1 MKKSL
6 TETTCL
12 SRSNDGKQHR
22 WGRSLQ
28 RLATFAILFLCSWSV
43 SWAQGTTTGSN
54 GKLTLKDATA
64 PTIKL
69 NGEATTTTQL
79 SFTITETAEAQEG
92 THLVTYYYIPGPDDD
107 PEDENNPKRQKLNG
121 SFQTVTVNWS
131 PDDNNNNIVVCT
143 FTKRVDN
150 SDPTNYD
157 DSKLAWQI
165 FHNTGSDELP
175 CLDEP
180 VITPGDQAVFDKEF
194 KVTIGH
200 DQWKA
205 DLSTKP
211 KIYYKIEER
220 NDDGTPMTKK
230 DWTVAT
236 SLPLTLTL
244 TKSSTVKAYAEFGSA
259 TKEVSCTYILLDD
272 STTYVNKEERQDVG
286 TTVKKNGMTMT
297 YGGIQKDKDYFTRFS
312 NIDNSLDNILGSL
325 HAVTGTPLYSSLDA
339 MSEQGVG
346 SEIGYLY
353 NHKKASDQALHERT
367 FSLPA
372 IGSFFK
378 FEPEANGKL
387 TVFVEQQGAMLKS
400 KGKLDPAKMRKRI
413 VYFLDETGT
422 SIPATYAYTSSKI
435 NKSDWKSVQNTPV
448 EGNDAYM
455 TKLKTFYQSIIDGNK
470 TFPNI
475 NSAFSND
482 SRESGLVLGESIQ
495 PIIVLHD
502 EANTDILEGD
512 NNYDK
517 TGYMLISEG
526 YVTYSF
532 PVKAGKTYYLFASG
546 TKLALSGFS
555 FDQDAAYTP
564 AELTLDAKAN
574 NDDKI
579 NGLTEGKQYNVTLN
593 NRTFHQGKWYTMVL
607 PFSVSQKQMKDVFG
621 NDVKILHYDN
631 VKGTNLNL
639 FEHFYQMVVGG
650 TPVLVKP
657 SQEVVNPTFENV
669 TLTSKDVVD
678 IVNSGYKCTGSYDD
692 VDFPEYSYFIDAR
705 TNTFYQYDPTQKK
718 ENTVVPHA
726 GAFRAWFIADGDP
739 SAASQFTMHIN
750 GVEDSNETTAIW
762 NALSEDDN
770 RTEMGSKDIYSLSGQ
785 KMNVSDMRSLPKGI
799 YIVNGK
805 KYIVK

>member
-54 GKLTLKDATA
+54 GKLILKDATA

-69 NGEATTTTQL
+69 NSAGTTIEKL
-79 SFTITETAEAQEG
+79 SFTITETAEAQDG
-92 THLVTYYYIPGPDDD
+92 THLETYYYIPGPDDD
-107 PEDENNPKRQKLNG
+107 PEDENNSNKVKLTE
-121 SFQTVTVNWS
+121 SSQTVTVNWT
-131 PDDNNNNIVVCT
+131 PDDNNIVVYT
-143 FTKRVDN
+143 FTKRVDD
-150 SDPTNYD
+150 SDHTNYD
-157 DSKLAWQI
+157 VSKLAWQI
-165 FHNTGSDELP
+165 FHYTGSNELP
-175 CLDEP
+175 CIDEP
-180 VITPGDQAVFDKEF
+180 VITPGDQAVFAKEL
-194 KVTIGH
+194 KVTIDH
-200 DQWKA
+200 DQWKE
-205 DLSTKP
+205 DLRTKP
-211 KIYYKIEER
+211 EIYYMIEER
-220 NDDGTPMTKK
+220 NDDGTPITTTYWTKAPK
-230 DWTVAT
+230 
-236 SLPLTLTL
+236 LPLTLTL
-244 TKSSTVKAYAEFGSA
+244 RKSSTVKAHAVFGSA
-259 TKEVSCTYILLDD
+259 TKDVSCTYILLDE
-272 STTYVNKEERQDVG
+272 STTYVNKEERLDVG
-286 TTVKKNGMTMT
+286 HIEKKNGMTMT
-297 YGGIQKDKDYFTRFS
+297 YGGIKEGYFTKFS
-312 NIDNSLDNILGSL
+312 NIDNSKDNILGSL
-325 HAVTGTPLYSSLDA
+325 HAVTGTPLYSNLDA
-339 MSEQGVG
+339 MSEHGVVSEKG
-346 SEIGYLY
+346 STY
-353 NHKKASDQALHERT
+353 NHKRASNQALHDRT

-372 IGSFFK
+372 MGSFFK

-400 KGKLDPAKMRKRI
+400 KGKLDPAKVRKRI

-448 EGNDAYM
+448 EGNDAAYM
-455 TKLKTFYQSIIDGNK
+455 TKLKTFYQSIIDGNL

-482 SRESGLVLGESIQ
+482 SRVTGLVLGESIQ

-502 EANTDILEGD
+502 EANADILEGD

-564 AELTLDAKAN
+564 AEVTLNAKAN
-574 NDDKI
+574 NADNIKGMSEDQ
-579 NGLTEGKQYNVTLN
+579 LYNVKLD

-621 NDVKILHYDN
+621 ENVKILHYDN
-631 VKGTNLNL
+631 VERTNLNL

-657 SQEVVNPTFENV
+657 SKEVVNPTFNNV
-669 TLTSKDVVD
+669 TLTSKEVVD
-678 IVNSGYKCTGSYDD
+678 IENSGYKCTGSYDD
-692 VDFPEYSYFIDAR
+692 KDFPEYSYFIDAR

-750 GVEDSNETTAIW
+750 GVEDSSETTAIW
-762 NALSEDDN
+762 NALSTDDN

>member
-12 SRSNDGKQHR
+12 SRSNDSKQHR

-43 SWAQGTTTGSN
+43 SWAQGTTTGNNS
-54 GKLTLKDATA
+54 KLTLKDATA

-69 NGEATTTTQL
+69 NSAGTTTTQL
-79 SFTITETAEAQEG
+79 LFTITETAEAQEG
-92 THLVTYYYIPGPDDD
+92 THLETYYYIPGPDDD
-107 PEDENNPKRQKLNG
+107 PEDENNSNRVKLTG
-121 SFQTVTVNWS
+121 SPQTVTLDWASDHHIEVRA
-131 PDDNNNNIVVCT
+131 
-143 FTKRVDN
+143 FTKRVDD

-157 DSKLAWQI
+157 VSKVAWQV
-165 FHNTGSDELP
+165 FHNTGSNELP

-180 VITPGDQAVFDKEF
+180 VITPGDQAVFAKEF
-194 KVTIGH
+194 KVTIDH
-200 DQWKA
+200 DQWKE
-205 DLSTKP
+205 DLSIKP
-211 KIYYKIEER
+211 EIYYMIEER
-220 NDDGTPMTKK
+220 NDDGGTTITK
-230 DWTVAT
+230 DWTEAT
-236 SLPLTLTL
+236 KLPLTLTL
-244 TKSSTVKAYAEFGSA
+244 TKSSTVKAYALFGTA
-259 TKEVSCTYILLDD
+259 TTEVSCTYILLDE
-272 STTYVNKEERQDVG
+272 STTYVNKEERLDVG
-286 TTVKKNGMTMT
+286 TIVERNGMTMT
-297 YGGIQKDKDYFTRFS
+297 YGGINQGYFTRFS
-312 NIDNSLDNILGSL
+312 NIDNSKDNILGSL
-325 HAVTGTPLYSSLDA
+325 HAVTGTPLYSNLDA
-339 MSEQGVG
+339 MSEKGVVSEKG
-346 SEIGYLY
+346 STY
-353 NHKKASDQALHERT
+353 NHKKASDQALHEKT

-372 IGSFFK
+372 MGSFFK

-400 KGKLDPAKMRKRI
+400 KGNLDPTKIRKRI

-422 SIPATYAYTSSKI
+422 SIPASYAYTSSKI
-435 NKSDWKSVQNTPV
+435 NKADWKSVQNSTV
-448 EGNDAYM
+448 DKNDSYM
-455 TKLKTFYQSIIDGNK
+455 TTLKAFYQSIINGNEN
-470 TFPNI
+470 FPNI

-482 SRESGLVLGESIQ
+482 SRLHGLVLGESIQ

-502 EANTDILEGD
+502 EANADILEGD

-555 FDQDAAYTP
+555 FDQDATTP
-564 AELTLDAKAN
+564 AEVTLDAKAN
-574 NDDKI
+574 NADKI
-579 NGLTEGKQYNVTLN
+579 KGMPEDQLYNVKLDH
-593 NRTFHQGKWYTMVL
+593 RTFRTGRWYTMVL

-621 NDVKILHYDN
+621 NEVKILHYDN
-631 VKGTNLNL
+631 VEGTNLNL

-657 SQEVVNPTFENV
+657 SQDVVNPTFENV

-739 SAASQFTMHIN
+739 STASQLTMHIN
-750 GVEDSNETTAIW
+750 GVEDSSETTAIW
-762 NALSEDDN
+762 NALSTDDN
-770 RTEMGSKDIYSLSGQ
+770 RTEVGSKDIYSLSGQ

>member
-28 RLATFAILFLCSWSV
+28 RLATFAILFLCSWTV

-54 GKLTLKDATA
+54 GKVTLKDATS

-69 NGEATTTTQL
+69 NSEATTTEKL

-92 THLVTYYYIPGPDDD
+92 THLETYYYIPGPDDD
-107 PEDENNPKRQKLNG
+107 PEDENNPNRQKLIG
-121 SFQTVTVNWS
+121 SSQTVTVNWT
-131 PDDNNNNIVVCT
+131 PDDNIVVCT
-143 FTKRVDN
+143 FTKRVDD

-165 FHNTGSDELP
+165 FHNTGSNELP

-180 VITPGDQAVFDKEF
+180 VITPGDQTVFAKEF
-194 KVTIGH
+194 TVTIDH
-200 DQWKA
+200 DQWKE
-205 DLSTKP
+205 DLSIKP
-211 KIYYKIEER
+211 EIYYMIEER
-220 NDDGTPMTKK
+220 NDDGGTTITK
-230 DWTVAT
+230 DWTEAT
-236 SLPLTLTL
+236 KLPLTLTL
-244 TKSSTVKAYAEFGSA
+244 TKSSTVKAYALFGTDGTT
-259 TKEVSCTYILLDD
+259 TKEVSCTYILLDE
-272 STTYVNKEERQDVG
+272 STTYVNKKERLDVG
-286 TTVKKNGMTMT
+286 TTEERNGMTMT
-297 YGGIQKDKDYFTRFS
+297 YGGINQGYFTRFS
-312 NIDNSLDNILGSL
+312 NIDNSKDNILGSL

-339 MSEQGVG
+339 MSEHGIVSEKG
-346 SEIGYLY
+346 STY
-353 NHKKASDQALHERT
+353 NHKRDSKQVLHERT

-372 IGSFFK
+372 MGSFFK
-378 FEPEANGKL
+378 FEPKANGKL

-400 KGKLDPAKMRKRI
+400 QGKLDPTKVRKRI

-435 NKSDWKSVQNTPV
+435 NKTDWKSVQNSAV
-448 EGNDAYM
+448 DKNDSYM
-455 TKLKTFYQSIIDGNK
+455 TTLKAFYQSIINGNE
-470 TFPNI
+470 TFRNI

-482 SRESGLVLGESIQ
+482 NRLHGLVLGESIQ

-502 EANTDILEGD
+502 EANANILEGD
-512 NNYDK
+512 NNYDH

-555 FDQDAAYTP
+555 FDQDATTP
-564 AELTLDAKAN
+564 AEVTLDAEGN
-574 NDDKI
+574 NADRIKGMSEDQ
-579 NGLTEGKQYNVTLN
+579 LYNVKLN
-593 NRTFHQGKWYTMVL
+593 NRTFRQDRWYAMVL
-607 PFSVSQKQMKDVFG
+607 PFSVSQKQMKNVFG
-621 NDVKILHYDN
+621 ENVKILHYDN
-631 VKGTNLNL
+631 VEGTNLNL

-657 SQEVVNPTFENV
+657 SKDVVNPLFENV
-669 TLTSKDVVD
+669 TLTSKAVVD
-678 IVNSGYKCTGSYDD
+678 IENSGYKCTGSYDD
-692 VDFPEYSYFIDAR
+692 VDFPEYSYFIDAK
-705 TNTFYQYDPTQKK
+705 TNSFYQYDPTQMKPGSVK
-718 ENTVVPHA
+718 PHA
-726 GAFRAWFIADGDP
+726 GAFRAWFIASGDP
-739 SAASQFTMHIN
+739 STASQFTMHIN

-762 NALSEDDN
+762 NALSADDN

>member
-54 GKLTLKDATA
+54 GKVTLKDATA

-69 NGEATTTTQL
+69 NSVETTTTQL
-79 SFTITETAEAQEG
+79 SFTITETAEVQEG
-92 THLVTYYYIPGPDDD
+92 THLETYYYIPGPDDD
-107 PEDENNPKRQKLNG
+107 PEDENNLNRVKLTG
-121 SFQTVTVNWS
+121 SSQTVTVNWT
-131 PDDNNNNIVVCT
+131 PADNNIVVYT
-143 FTKRVDN
+143 FTKRVDD
-150 SDPTNYD
+150 SDHTNYD
-157 DSKLAWQI
+157 VSKLAWQI
-165 FHNTGSDELP
+165 FHYTGSPELP

-180 VITPGDQAVFDKEF
+180 VITPGDQAVFAKEF
-194 KVTIGH
+194 KVTIDH
-200 DQWKA
+200 DQWKE

-211 KIYYKIEER
+211 QIWYMIEER
-220 NDDGTPMTKK
+220 NDDGTPITTV
-230 DWTVAT
+230 DWTVAN

-244 TKSSTVKAYAEFGSA
+244 KKSSTVKAHALFGSA
-259 TKEVSCTYILLDD
+259 TMDVSRTYILLDET
-272 STTYVNKEERQDVG
+272 TTYVNKEERLDVG

-339 MSEQGVG
+339 MSEHGVVSEKG
-346 SEIGYLY
+346 SLY
-353 NHKKASDQALHERT
+353 NHKRASTQALHDRT

-400 KGKLDPAKMRKRI
+400 KGKLDPAKVRKRI

-448 EGNDAYM
+448 EGNDANM
-455 TKLKTFYQSIIDGNK
+455 TKLKAFYQSIIDGNE

-482 SRESGLVLGESIQ
+482 SRLTGLTLGESIQ

-502 EANTDILEGD
+502 EANADILEGD

-555 FDQDAAYTP
+555 FDQDAANTP
-564 AELTLDAKAN
+564 AEVTLDAEGNNAN
-574 NDDKI
+574 MI
-579 NGLTEGKQYNVTLN
+579 NGLSTDQLYNVKLD
-593 NRTFHQGKWYTMVL
+593 NRTFRQDRWYAMVL

-631 VKGTNLNL
+631 VEGTNLNL

-678 IVNSGYKCTGSYDD
+678 IVNSGYKCTGSYDN
-692 VDFPEYSYFIDAR
+692 VNFPEYSYFIDAK
-705 TNTFYQYDPTQKK
+705 TNSFYHYDPTKKK

-739 SAASQFTMHIN
+739 SAASQLTMHIN
-750 GVEDSNETTAIW
+750 GVEDSSETTAIW
-762 NALSEDDN
+762 NALSTDDN

>member
-28 RLATFAILFLCSWSV
+28 RLATFAILFLCSWTV

-69 NGEATTTTQL
+69 NSEATTTKQL
-79 SFTITETAEAQEG
+79 SFTITETAKAQEG
-92 THLVTYYYIPGPDDD
+92 THLETYYYIPGPDDD
-107 PEDENNPKRQKLNG
+107 PEDENNPNRIKLNG
-121 SFQTVTVNWS
+121 STQTVTLPWAT
-131 PDDNNNNIVVCT
+131 DDNIVVCT
-143 FTKRVDN
+143 FTKRVDD

-165 FHNTGSDELP
+165 FHNTGSNQLP

-180 VITPGDQAVFDKEF
+180 VITPGDQTTFAKEF
-194 KVTIGH
+194 KVTIDH
-200 DQWKA
+200 DQWKE
-205 DLSTKP
+205 DLSIKP
-211 KIYYKIEER
+211 EIYYMIEER
-220 NDDGTPMTKK
+220 NDDGGTTITK
-230 DWTVAT
+230 DWTEAT
-236 SLPLTLTL
+236 KLPLILTL
-244 TKSSTVKAYAEFGSA
+244 TKSSTVKAYALFGTDGTT
-259 TKEVSCTYILLDD
+259 TKEVSCTYILLDE
-272 STTYVNKEERQDVG
+272 STTYVNKEERLDVG
-286 TTVKKNGMTMT
+286 TTVEKNGMTMT
-297 YGGIQKDKDYFTRFS
+297 YGGINQGYFTRFS
-312 NIDNSLDNILGSL
+312 NIDNSKDNILGSL
-325 HAVTGTPLYSSLDA
+325 HAVTGTPLYLNLDA
-339 MSEQGVG
+339 MTEQSVVSEKG
-346 SEIGYLY
+346 IIY

-372 IGSFFK
+372 MGSFFK

-400 KGKLDPAKMRKRI
+400 QGKLDPTKVRKRI

-435 NKSDWKSVQNTPV
+435 NKADWKSVQNSAV
-448 EGNDAYM
+448 ENNDSYM
-455 TKLKTFYQSIIDGNK
+455 TTLKAFYQSIINGNE
-470 TFPNI
+470 TFRNI

-482 SRESGLVLGESIQ
+482 SRLNGLVLGESIQ

-502 EANTDILEGD
+502 ETNANILEGD

-532 PVKAGKTYYLFASG
+532 PVKAGKTYYLFAWG

-555 FDQDAAYTP
+555 FDQDATTP
-564 AELTLDAKAN
+564 AEVTLDAKAN
-574 NDDKI
+574 NADNIKGMSED
-579 NGLTEGKQYNVTLN
+579 QMYNVTLN
-593 NRTFHQGKWYTMVL
+593 NRTFRQGKWYTMVL
-607 PFSVSQKQMKDVFG
+607 PFSVSQKQMQDVFG
-621 NDVKILHYDN
+621 KDVKILHYDN
-631 VKGTNLNL
+631 VEGTNLNL

-657 SQEVVNPTFENV
+657 SKDVVNPLFENV
-669 TLTSKDVVD
+669 TLTSKAVVD
-678 IVNSGYKCTGSYDD
+678 IENSGYKCTGSYDD

-705 TNTFYQYDPTQKK
+705 TNSFYQYDPTQMQTGSVK
-718 ENTVVPHA
+718 PHA
-726 GAFRAWFIADGDP
+726 GAFRAWFIASGDP
-739 SAASQFTMHIN
+739 STASQFTMHIN

-762 NALSEDDN
+762 NALSADDN

>member
-28 RLATFAILFLCSWSV
+28 RLATFAILFLCSWTV

-54 GKLTLKDATA
+54 GKVTLKDATS

-69 NGEATTTTQL
+69 NSEATTTEKL

-92 THLVTYYYIPGPDDD
+92 THLETYYYIPGPDDD
-107 PEDENNPKRQKLNG
+107 PEDENNPNRQKLIG
-121 SFQTVTVNWS
+121 SSQTVTVNWT
-131 PDDNNNNIVVCT
+131 PDDNIVVCT
-143 FTKRVDN
+143 FTKRVDD
-150 SDPTNYD
+150 SDHTNYD

-165 FHNTGSDELP
+165 FHNTGSNELP

-180 VITPGDQAVFDKEF
+180 VITPGDQTVFAKEF
-194 KVTIGH
+194 TVTIDH
-200 DQWKA
+200 DQWKE
-205 DLSTKP
+205 DLSIKP
-211 KIYYKIEER
+211 EIYYMIEER
-220 NDDGTPMTKK
+220 NDDGGTTITK
-230 DWTVAT
+230 DWTEAT
-236 SLPLTLTL
+236 KLPLTLTL
-244 TKSSTVKAYAEFGSA
+244 TKSSTVKAYALFGTDGTT
-259 TKEVSCTYILLDD
+259 TKEVSCTYILLDE
-272 STTYVNKEERQDVG
+272 STTYVNKEERLDVG
-286 TTVKKNGMTMT
+286 TTVEKNGMTMT
-297 YGGIQKDKDYFTRFS
+297 YGGINQGYFTRFS
-312 NIDNSLDNILGSL
+312 NIDNSKDNILGSL
-325 HAVTGTPLYSSLDA
+325 HAVTGTPLYLNLDA
-339 MSEQGVG
+339 MTEQSVVSEKG
-346 SEIGYLY
+346 IIY

-372 IGSFFK
+372 MGSFFK

-400 KGKLDPAKMRKRI
+400 QGKLDPTKVRKRI

-435 NKSDWKSVQNTPV
+435 NKADWKSVQNSAV
-448 EGNDAYM
+448 DKNDSYM
-455 TKLKTFYQSIIDGNK
+455 TTLKAFYQSIINGNE
-470 TFPNI
+470 TFRNI

-482 SRESGLVLGESIQ
+482 NRLHGLVLGESIQ

-502 EANTDILEGD
+502 EANANILEGD
-512 NNYDK
+512 NNYDH

-555 FDQDAAYTP
+555 FDQDATTP
-564 AELTLDAKAN
+564 AEVTLDAEGN
-574 NDDKI
+574 NADRIKGMSEDQ
-579 NGLTEGKQYNVTLN
+579 LYNVKLN
-593 NRTFHQGKWYTMVL
+593 NRTFRQDRWYAMVL
-607 PFSVSQKQMKDVFG
+607 PFSVSQKQMKNVFG
-621 NDVKILHYDN
+621 ENVKILHYDN
-631 VKGTNLNL
+631 VEGTNLNL

-657 SQEVVNPTFENV
+657 SKDVVNPLFENV
-669 TLTSKDVVD
+669 TLTSKAVVD
-678 IVNSGYKCTGSYDD
+678 IENSGYKCTGSYDD

-705 TNTFYQYDPTQKK
+705 TNSFYQYDPTQMQTGSVK
-718 ENTVVPHA
+718 PHA
-726 GAFRAWFIADGDP
+726 GAFRAWFIASGDP
-739 SAASQFTMHIN
+739 STASQFTMHIN

-762 NALSEDDN
+762 NALSADDN

>member
-12 SRSNDGKQHR
+12 LRSNDGKQHR

-69 NGEATTTTQL
+69 NSAGTTTKKL
-79 SFTITETAEAQEG
+79 SFTITETAVAQEG

-121 SFQTVTVNWS
+121 SSQTVTVNWA

-220 NDDGTPMTKK
+220 NDDGTPITKK

-236 SLPLTLTL
+236 SLPLALTL

-259 TKEVSCTYILLDD
+259 TKEVSCTYILLDE
-272 STTYVNKEERQDVG
+272 STTYVNKEERLDVG
-286 TTVKKNGMTMT
+286 TTVEKNGMTMT
-297 YGGIQKDKDYFTRFS
+297 YGGIQKGNFTKFS

-325 HAVTGTPLYSSLDA
+325 HAVTGTPLYLSLDA
-339 MSEQGVG
+339 MSEHGVVSEKG
-346 SEIGYLY
+346 STY
-353 NHKKASDQALHERT
+353 NHKRASNQALHDRT

-372 IGSFFK
+372 MGSFFK

-400 KGKLDPAKMRKRI
+400 SGNLDPTKIRKRI
-413 VYFLDETGT
+413 VYFLDETGK

-435 NKSDWKSVQNTPV
+435 NKADWRSVKKAAV
-448 EGNDAYM
+448 DKNDPYM
-455 TKLKTFYQSIIDGNK
+455 TKLKAFYQSIIDGNK

-502 EANTDILEGD
+502 KANADILEGD

-593 NRTFHQGKWYTMVL
+593 NRKFRTNGWYTMVL

-631 VKGTNLNL
+631 VEGTNLNL

-657 SQEVVNPTFENV
+657 SKDVVNPTFNNV
-669 TLTSKDVVD
+669 TLTSQVVVD
-678 IVNSGYKCTGSYDD
+678 IENSGYKCTGSYKD

-705 TNTFYQYDPTQKK
+705 TNTFYQYDPTQMQTGSVK
-718 ENTVVPHA
+718 PHA

-739 SAASQFTMHIN
+739 SAASQLTMHIN
-750 GVEDSNETTAIW
+750 GVEDSSETTAIW
-762 NALSEDDN
+762 NALSTDDN

>member
-1 MKKSL
+1 M
-6 TETTCL
+6 

-28 RLATFAILFLCSWSV
+28 RLATFAILFLCSWTV

-69 NGEATTTTQL
+69 NSEATTTEKL
-79 SFTITETAEAQEG
+79 SFTITETAKAQEG
-92 THLVTYYYIPGPDDD
+92 THLETYYYIPGPDDD
-107 PEDENNPKRQKLNG
+107 PEDENNPNRIKLNG
-121 SFQTVTVNWS
+121 STETVTLPWAT
-131 PDDNNNNIVVCT
+131 DDNIVVCT
-143 FTKRVDN
+143 FTKRVDD
-150 SDPTNYD
+150 SDHTNYD

-165 FHNTGSDELP
+165 FHNTGSNQLP

-180 VITPGDQAVFDKEF
+180 VITPGDQTVFAKEF
-194 KVTIGH
+194 KVTIDH
-200 DQWKA
+200 DQWKE
-205 DLSTKP
+205 DLSIKP
-211 KIYYKIEER
+211 EIYYMIEER
-220 NDDGTPMTKK
+220 NDDGGTTITK
-230 DWTVAT
+230 DWTEAT
-236 SLPLTLTL
+236 KLPLTLTL
-244 TKSSTVKAYAEFGSA
+244 TKSSTVKAYALFGTDGTT

-272 STTYVNKEERQDVG
+272 STTYVNKEERLDVG
-286 TTVKKNGMTMT
+286 TTVEKNGMTMT
-297 YGGIQKDKDYFTRFS
+297 YGGINQGYFTRFS
-312 NIDNSLDNILGSL
+312 NIDNSKDNILGSL
-325 HAVTGTPLYSSLDA
+325 HAVTGTPLYLNLDA
-339 MSEQGVG
+339 MTEQSVVSEKG
-346 SEIGYLY
+346 IIY

-372 IGSFFK
+372 MGSFFK

-400 KGKLDPAKMRKRI
+400 KGNLDPTKIRKRI

-422 SIPATYAYTSSKI
+422 SIPASYAYTSSKI
-435 NKSDWKSVQNTPV
+435 NKADWKSVQNSAV
-448 EGNDAYM
+448 ENNDSYM
-455 TKLKTFYQSIIDGNK
+455 TTLKAFYQSIINGNE
-470 TFPNI
+470 TFRNI

-482 SRESGLVLGESIQ
+482 SRLHGLVLGESIQ

-502 EANTDILEGD
+502 EANANILEGD

-532 PVKAGKTYYLFASG
+532 PVKAGKTYYLFTSG

-555 FDQDAAYTP
+555 FDQDATTP
-564 AELTLDAKAN
+564 AEVTLDAEGN
-574 NDDKI
+574 NADRIKGMSEDQ
-579 NGLTEGKQYNVTLN
+579 LYNVKLN
-593 NRTFHQGKWYTMVL
+593 NRTFRQDRWYAMVL
-607 PFSVSQKQMKDVFG
+607 PFSVSQKQMKNVFG
-621 NDVKILHYDN
+621 ENVKILHYDN
-631 VKGTNLNL
+631 VEGTNLNL

-657 SQEVVNPTFENV
+657 SKDVVNPLFENV
-669 TLTSKDVVD
+669 TLTSKAVVD
-678 IVNSGYKCTGSYDD
+678 IENSGYKCTGSYDD
-692 VDFPEYSYFIDAR
+692 VDFPEYSYFIDAK
-705 TNTFYQYDPTQKK
+705 TNTFYQYDPTQMQTGSVK
-718 ENTVVPHA
+718 PHA
-726 GAFRAWFIADGDP
+726 GAFRAWFIASGDP
-739 SAASQFTMHIN
+739 STASQLTMHIN

-762 NALSEDDN
+762 NALSADEN

>member
-1 MKKSL
+1 M
-6 TETTCL
+6 

-28 RLATFAILFLCSWSV
+28 RLATFAILFLCSWTV

-54 GKLTLKDATA
+54 GKVTLKDATA

-69 NGEATTTTQL
+69 NSEATTTTQL

-92 THLVTYYYIPGPDDD
+92 THLETYYYIPGPDDD
-107 PEDENNPKRQKLNG
+107 PEDENNSNRVKLTG
-121 SFQTVTVNWS
+121 STQTVTVNWT
-131 PDDNNNNIVVCT
+131 PDDNNIVVYT
-143 FTKRVDN
+143 FTKRVDD
-150 SDPTNYD
+150 SDHTNYD
-157 DSKLAWQI
+157 VSKLAWQI

-180 VITPGDQAVFDKEF
+180 VITPGDQAVFEKELI
-194 KVTIGH
+194 VTIDH

-211 KIYYKIEER
+211 EIYYMIEER
-220 NDDGTPMTKK
+220 NDDGTPITTT
-230 DWTVAT
+230 DWTVAN

-244 TKSSTVKAYAEFGSA
+244 TKSSTVKAHAEFGSA
-259 TKEVSCTYILLDD
+259 TKDVSRTYILLDE
-272 STTYVNKEERQDVG
+272 STTYVNKEERLDVG
-286 TTVKKNGMTMT
+286 TIVEKNGMTMT
-297 YGGIQKDKDYFTRFS
+297 YGGINKGNFTRFS

-339 MSEQGVG
+339 MSEHGIVSEKG
-346 SEIGYLY
+346 STY
-353 NHKKASDQALHERT
+353 NHKRDSKQVLHERT

-372 IGSFFK
+372 MGSFFK

-400 KGKLDPAKMRKRI
+400 KGKLDPAKVRKRI

-475 NSAFSND
+475 NSAFDKN

-502 EANTDILEGD
+502 EANADILEGD

-555 FDQDAAYTP
+555 FDQDATTP
-564 AELTLDAKAN
+564 AEVTLDAKAN
-574 NDDKI
+574 NADRIKGMPEDQ
-579 NGLTEGKQYNVTLN
+579 LYNVKLN
-593 NRTFHQGKWYTMVL
+593 NRTFRQDRWYAMVL
-607 PFSVSQKQMKDVFG
+607 PFSVSQKQMKNVFG
-621 NDVKILHYDN
+621 ENVKILHYDN
-631 VKGTNLNL
+631 VEGTNLNL

-657 SQEVVNPTFENV
+657 SKDVVNPLFENV
-669 TLTSKDVVD
+669 TLTSKAVVD
-678 IVNSGYKCTGSYDD
+678 IENSGYKCTGSYDD

-705 TNTFYQYDPTQKK
+705 TNSFYQYDPTQMQTGSVK
-718 ENTVVPHA
+718 PHA
-726 GAFRAWFIADGDP
+726 GAFRAWFIASGDP
-739 SAASQFTMHIN
+739 STASQLTMHIN
-750 GVEDSNETTAIW
+750 GVEDSSETTAIW
-762 NALSEDDN
+762 NALSADDN

>member
-28 RLATFAILFLCSWSV
+28 RLATFAILFLCSWTV

-54 GKLTLKDATA
+54 GKVTLKDATS

-69 NGEATTTTQL
+69 NSEATTTEKL

-92 THLVTYYYIPGPDDD
+92 THLETYYYIPGPDDD
-107 PEDENNPKRQKLNG
+107 PEDENNPNRQKLIG
-121 SFQTVTVNWS
+121 SSQTVTVNWT
-131 PDDNNNNIVVCT
+131 PDDNIVVCT
-143 FTKRVDN
+143 FTKRVDD
-150 SDPTNYD
+150 SDHTNYD

-165 FHNTGSDELP
+165 FHNTGSNELP

-180 VITPGDQAVFDKEF
+180 VITPGDQTVFAKEF
-194 KVTIGH
+194 TVTIDH
-200 DQWKA
+200 DQWKE
-205 DLSTKP
+205 DLSIKP
-211 KIYYKIEER
+211 EIYYMIEER
-220 NDDGTPMTKK
+220 NDDGGTTITK
-230 DWTVAT
+230 DWTEAT
-236 SLPLTLTL
+236 KLPLTLTL
-244 TKSSTVKAYAEFGSA
+244 TKSSTVKAYALFGTDGTT
-259 TKEVSCTYILLDD
+259 TKEVSCTYILLDE
-272 STTYVNKEERQDVG
+272 STTYVNKEERLDVG
-286 TTVKKNGMTMT
+286 TIVERNGMTMT
-297 YGGIQKDKDYFTRFS
+297 YGGINQGYFTRFS
-312 NIDNSLDNILGSL
+312 NIDNSKDNILGSL
-325 HAVTGTPLYSSLDA
+325 HAVTGTPLYLNLDA
-339 MSEQGVG
+339 MTEQSIVSEKG
-346 SEIGYLY
+346 IIY
-353 NHKKASDQALHERT
+353 NHKTASDQALHERT

-400 KGKLDPAKMRKRI
+400 QGKLDPTKVRKRI

-435 NKSDWKSVQNTPV
+435 NKADWESVQNSAV
-448 EGNDAYM
+448 DKNDSYM
-455 TKLKTFYQSIIDGNK
+455 TTLKAFYQSIINGNE
-470 TFPNI
+470 TFRNI

-482 SRESGLVLGESIQ
+482 NRLHGLVLGESIQ

-502 EANTDILEGD
+502 EANANILEGD
-512 NNYDK
+512 NNYDH

-555 FDQDAAYTP
+555 FDQDATTP
-564 AELTLDAKAN
+564 AEVTLDAEGN
-574 NDDKI
+574 NADRIKGMSEDQ
-579 NGLTEGKQYNVTLN
+579 LYNVKLN
-593 NRTFHQGKWYTMVL
+593 NRTFRQDRWYAMVL
-607 PFSVSQKQMKDVFG
+607 PFSVSQKQMKNVFG
-621 NDVKILHYDN
+621 ENVKILHYDN
-631 VKGTNLNL
+631 VEGTNLNL

-657 SQEVVNPTFENV
+657 SKDVVNPLFENV
-669 TLTSKDVVD
+669 TLTSKAVVD
-678 IVNSGYKCTGSYDD
+678 IENSGYKCTGSYDD

-705 TNTFYQYDPTQKK
+705 TNSFYQYDPTQMQTGSVK
-718 ENTVVPHA
+718 PHA
-726 GAFRAWFIADGDP
+726 GAFRAWFIASGDP
-739 SAASQFTMHIN
+739 STASQFTMHIN

-762 NALSEDDN
+762 NALSADDN

>member
-28 RLATFAILFLCSWSV
+28 RLATFAILFLCSWTV

-69 NGEATTTTQL
+69 NSEATTTTQL
-79 SFTITETAEAQEG
+79 SFTITETAKAQEG
-92 THLVTYYYIPGPDDD
+92 THLETYYYIPGPDDD
-107 PEDENNPKRQKLNG
+107 PEDENNPNRIKLNG
-121 SFQTVTVNWS
+121 STETVTLPWAT
-131 PDDNNNNIVVCT
+131 DDNIVVCT
-143 FTKRVDN
+143 FTKRVDD
-150 SDPTNYD
+150 SDHTNYD

-165 FHNTGSDELP
+165 FHNTGSNQLP

-180 VITPGDQAVFDKEF
+180 VITPGDQTVFAKEF
-194 KVTIGH
+194 KVTIDH
-200 DQWKA
+200 DQWKE
-205 DLSTKP
+205 DLSIKP
-211 KIYYKIEER
+211 EIYYMIEER
-220 NDDGTPMTKK
+220 NDDGGTTITK
-230 DWTVAT
+230 DWTEAT
-236 SLPLTLTL
+236 KLPLTLTL
-244 TKSSTVKAYAEFGSA
+244 TKSSTVKAYALFGTDGTT
-259 TKEVSCTYILLDD
+259 TKEVSCTYILLDE
-272 STTYVNKEERQDVG
+272 STTYVNKEERLDVG
-286 TTVKKNGMTMT
+286 TTVEKNGMTMT
-297 YGGIQKDKDYFTRFS
+297 YGGINQGYFTRFS
-312 NIDNSLDNILGSL
+312 NIDNSKDNILGSL
-325 HAVTGTPLYSSLDA
+325 HAVTGTPLYLNLDA
-339 MSEQGVG
+339 MTEQSVVSEKG
-346 SEIGYLY
+346 IIY

-372 IGSFFK
+372 MGSFFK

-400 KGKLDPAKMRKRI
+400 QGKLDPYKVRKRI

-435 NKSDWKSVQNTPV
+435 NKADWKSVQNSAV
-448 EGNDAYM
+448 ENNDSYM
-455 TKLKTFYQSIIDGNK
+455 TTLKAFYQSIINGNE
-470 TFPNI
+470 TFRNI

-482 SRESGLVLGESIQ
+482 NRLHGLVLGESIQ

-502 EANTDILEGD
+502 EANANILEGD
-512 NNYDK
+512 NNYDH

-555 FDQDAAYTP
+555 FDQDATTP
-564 AELTLDAKAN
+564 AEVTLDAEGN
-574 NDDKI
+574 NADRIKGMSEDQ
-579 NGLTEGKQYNVTLN
+579 LYNVKLN
-593 NRTFHQGKWYTMVL
+593 NRTFRQDRWYAMVL
-607 PFSVSQKQMKDVFG
+607 PFSVSQKQMKNVFG
-621 NDVKILHYDN
+621 ENVKILHYDN
-631 VKGTNLNL
+631 VEGTNLNL

-657 SQEVVNPTFENV
+657 SKDVVNPLFENV
-669 TLTSKDVVD
+669 TLTSKAVVD
-678 IVNSGYKCTGSYDD
+678 IENSGYKCTGSYDD

-705 TNTFYQYDPTQKK
+705 TNSFYQYDPTQMQTGSVK
-718 ENTVVPHA
+718 PHA
-726 GAFRAWFIADGDP
+726 GAFRAWFIASGDP
-739 SAASQFTMHIN
+739 STASQFTMHIN

-762 NALSEDDN
+762 NALSADDN

>member
-69 NGEATTTTQL
+69 NSEATTTTQL

-92 THLVTYYYIPGPDDD
+92 THLETYYYIPSPDDD
-107 PEDENNPKRQKLNG
+107 PEDENNSNRVKLTG
-121 SFQTVTVNWS
+121 SSQTVTLDWGSDAHIEVRA
-131 PDDNNNNIVVCT
+131 
-143 FTKRVDN
+143 FTKRVDDN
-150 SDPTNYD
+150 YPTNYD
-157 DSKLAWQI
+157 VSKVAWQV
-165 FHNTGSDELP
+165 FHNTGSNELP

-180 VITPGDQAVFDKEF
+180 VITPGDQTVFAKEF
-194 KVTIGH
+194 TVTIDQ
-200 DQWKA
+200 DQWKE
-205 DLSTKP
+205 DLSGKLQ
-211 KIYYKIEER
+211 IYYMIEEI
-220 NDDGTPMTKK
+220 NDDGTRTTKK
-230 DWTVAT
+230 WTEAT

-244 TKSSTVKAYAEFGSA
+244 TKSSTVKASA
-259 TKEVSCTYILLDD
+259 QFEGASTDVSRTYFLLDEA
-272 STTYVNKEERQDVG
+272 TTYVNKENKQDVG
-286 TTVKKNGMTMT
+286 TIVEKNGITMT
-297 YGGIQKDKDYFTRFS
+297 YGGIQKEDSYFTKFS
-312 NIDNSLDNILGSL
+312 NIDNSEDNILGSL
-325 HAVTGTPLYSSLDA
+325 HTVTGTPLYLNLDA
-339 MSEQGVG
+339 MSEKGVVSEKG
-346 SEIGYLY
+346 SLY
-353 NHKKASDQALHERT
+353 SHQKTSDQALHERT

-372 IGSFFK
+372 MGSFFK
-378 FEPEANGKL
+378 FEPVANGEL
-387 TVFVEQQGAMLKS
+387 TVFVEQQGAMVKS
-400 KGKLDPAKMRKRI
+400 KGNLDPAKIRKRI

-435 NKSDWKSVQNTPV
+435 NKSDWTSVKNSAV
-448 EGNDAYM
+448 ENNDAYM
-455 TKLKTFYQSIIDGNK
+455 TKLKAFYQSIIDGSW

-475 NSAFSND
+475 NSAFSKD
-482 SRESGLVLGESIQ
+482 SREFGMVLGESIQ

-502 EANTDILEGD
+502 EANADILEGD
-512 NNYDK
+512 NNYDH

-564 AELTLDAKAN
+564 AELTLDAKGN
-574 NDDKI
+574 NADKI
-579 NGLTEGKQYNVTLN
+579 KGLQEGKQYSVTLN
-593 NRTFHQGKWYTMVL
+593 NRKFRKDGWYTMVL
-607 PFSVSQKQMKDVFG
+607 PFSVSQKQMKEVFG
-621 NDVKILHYDN
+621 EEVKILHYNN
-631 VKGTNLNL
+631 VEGTNLNL

-657 SQEVVNPTFENV
+657 SQDVENPTFNNV
-669 TLTSKDVVD
+669 TLTSQVVVD
-678 IVNSGYKCTGSYDD
+678 IVNSGYKCTGSYDN

-718 ENTVVPHA
+718 DNTVVPHA

-739 SAASQFTMHIN
+739 SAASQLTMHIN
-750 GVEDSNETTAIW
+750 GVENSSETTAIW
-762 NALSEDDN
+762 NALSTDDN
-770 RTEMGSKDIYSLSGQ
+770 RTEVGSKDIYSLSGQ

>member
-43 SWAQGTTTGSN
+43 SWAQGTTTGRN

-69 NGEATTTTQL
+69 NSAGTTIEKL

-92 THLVTYYYIPGPDDD
+92 THLETYYYIPGPNDD
-107 PEDENNPKRQKLNG
+107 PEDENNPNKQKLNG
-121 SFQTVTVNWS
+121 SSQTVTVNWT
-131 PDDNNNNIVVCT
+131 PDDNNIVVYT
-143 FTKRVDN
+143 FTKRVDD
-150 SDPTNYD
+150 SDHTNYD
-157 DSKLAWQI
+157 VSKLAWQI
-165 FHNTGSDELP
+165 FHYTGSNELP
-175 CLDEP
+175 CIDEP
-180 VITPGDQAVFDKEF
+180 VITPGDQAVFAKEL
-194 KVTIGH
+194 KVTIDH
-200 DQWKA
+200 DQWKE

-211 KIYYKIEER
+211 VIYYKIEER
-220 NDDGTPMTKK
+220 NDDGTPITKK
-230 DWTVAT
+230 DWTVAN

-244 TKSSTVKAYAEFGSA
+244 KKSSTVKAYALFGSA
-259 TKEVSCTYILLDD
+259 TMDVSRTYILLDET
-272 STTYVNKEERQDVG
+272 TTYVNKEERLDVG

-339 MSEQGVG
+339 MSEKGVV
-346 SEIGYLY
+346 SEKNIIY
-353 NHKKASDQALHERT
+353 NHKRASNQALHERT

-400 KGKLDPAKMRKRI
+400 SGNLDPAKIRKRI

-448 EGNDAYM
+448 EDNDAYM
-455 TKLKTFYQSIIDGNK
+455 TKLKAFYQSIIDGNE

-482 SRESGLVLGESIQ
+482 SRLTGLTLGESIQ

-502 EANTDILEGD
+502 DANTDILEGD

-555 FDQDAAYTP
+555 FDKDDHNTP
-564 AELTLDAKAN
+564 AEVTLDAEAN
-574 NDDKI
+574 NADKI
-579 NGLTEGKQYNVTLN
+579 KGMLEDQLYNVKLD
-593 NRTFHQGKWYTMVL
+593 NRTFHQGKWYAMVL
-607 PFSVSQKQMKDVFG
+607 PFSVSQKQMKNVFG
-621 NDVKILHYDN
+621 NEVKILHYDN
-631 VKGTNLNL
+631 VEGTNLNL

-657 SQEVVNPTFENV
+657 SQDVVNPTFENV

-678 IVNSGYKCTGSYDD
+678 IVNSGYKCTGSYDNK
-692 VDFPEYSYFIDAR
+692 DFPEYSYFIDAR

-739 SAASQFTMHIN
+739 SAASQLTMHIN
-750 GVEDSNETTAIW
+750 GVEDSSETTAIW
-762 NALSEDDN
+762 NALSTDDN

>member
-28 RLATFAILFLCSWSV
+28 RLATFAILFLCSWTV

-54 GKLTLKDATA
+54 GKVTLKDATA

-69 NGEATTTTQL
+69 NSEATTTTQL

-92 THLVTYYYIPGPDDD
+92 THLETYYYIPGPDDD
-107 PEDENNPKRQKLNG
+107 PEDENNSNRVKLTG
-121 SFQTVTVNWS
+121 STQTVTVNWT
-131 PDDNNNNIVVCT
+131 PDDNNIVVCT
-143 FTKRVDN
+143 FTKRVDD
-150 SDPTNYD
+150 SDHTNYD
-157 DSKLAWQI
+157 VSKLAWQI

-180 VITPGDQAVFDKEF
+180 VITPGDQAVFEKELI
-194 KVTIGH
+194 VTIDH

-211 KIYYKIEER
+211 EIYYMIEER
-220 NDDGTPMTKK
+220 NDDGGTTITK
-230 DWTVAT
+230 DWTEAT
-236 SLPLTLTL
+236 KLPLTLTL
-244 TKSSTVKAYAEFGSA
+244 TKSSTVKAYALFGTDGTT
-259 TKEVSCTYILLDD
+259 TKEVSCTYILLDE
-272 STTYVNKEERQDVG
+272 STTYVNKEERLDVG
-286 TTVKKNGMTMT
+286 TTVEKNGMTMT
-297 YGGIQKDKDYFTRFS
+297 YGGINQGYFTRFS
-312 NIDNSLDNILGSL
+312 NIDNSKDNILGSL
-325 HAVTGTPLYSSLDA
+325 HAVTGTPLYLNLDA
-339 MSEQGVG
+339 MTEQSVVSEK
-346 SEIGYLY
+346 SIIY

-372 IGSFFK
+372 MGSFFK

-400 KGKLDPAKMRKRI
+400 QGKLDPTKVRKRI

-435 NKSDWKSVQNTPV
+435 NKADWKSVQNSAV
-448 EGNDAYM
+448 ENNDSYM
-455 TKLKTFYQSIIDGNK
+455 TTLKAFYQSIINGNE
-470 TFPNI
+470 TFRNI

-482 SRESGLVLGESIQ
+482 SRLHGLVLGESIQ

-502 EANTDILEGD
+502 EANANILEGD

-532 PVKAGKTYYLFASG
+532 PVKAGKTYYLFAWG

-555 FDQDAAYTP
+555 FDQDATTP
-564 AELTLDAKAN
+564 AEVTLDAKAN
-574 NDDKI
+574 NADNIKGMSED
-579 NGLTEGKQYNVTLN
+579 QMYNVTLN
-593 NRTFHQGKWYTMVL
+593 NRTFRQGKWYTMVL
-607 PFSVSQKQMKDVFG
+607 PFSVSQKQMQDVFG
-621 NDVKILHYDN
+621 KDVKILHYDN
-631 VKGTNLNL
+631 VEGTNLNL

-657 SQEVVNPTFENV
+657 SKDVVNPLFKNV
-669 TLTSKDVVD
+669 TLTSKVVVD
-678 IVNSGYKCTGSYDD
+678 IENSGYMCTGSYDD
-692 VDFPEYSYFIDAR
+692 VDFPEYSYFIDAK
-705 TNTFYQYDPTQKK
+705 TNSFYQYDPTQMQTGSVK
-718 ENTVVPHA
+718 PHA
-726 GAFRAWFIADGDP
+726 GAFRAWFIASDP
-739 SAASQFTMHIN
+739 STASQFTMHIN
-750 GVEDSNETTAIW
+750 GVEDSSETTAIW
-762 NALSEDDN
+762 NALSADDN
-770 RTEMGSKDIYSLSGQ
+770 RTEMGLKDIYSLSGQ

>member
-1 MKKSL
+1 MKKSP

-69 NGEATTTTQL
+69 NSEATTTTQL
-79 SFTITETAEAQEG
+79 SFTITETAGTQEG
-92 THLVTYYYIPGPDDD
+92 THLETYYYIPGPNDD
-107 PEDENNPKRQKLNG
+107 PEDENNPNRIKLNG
-121 SFQTVTVNWS
+121 STETVTLPWAK
-131 PDDNNNNIVVCT
+131 DDNIVVYT
-143 FTKRVDN
+143 FTKRVDD
-150 SDPTNYD
+150 SDHTNYD

-165 FHNTGSDELP
+165 FHNTGSNQLP

-180 VITPGDQAVFDKEF
+180 VITPGDQTVFAKEF
-194 KVTIGH
+194 KVTIDH
-200 DQWKA
+200 DQWKE
-205 DLSTKP
+205 DLRTKP
-211 KIYYKIEER
+211 EIYYMIEER
-220 NDDGTPMTKK
+220 NDDGGTTITK
-230 DWTVAT
+230 DWTEAT
-236 SLPLTLTL
+236 KLPLTLTL
-244 TKSSTVKAYAEFGSA
+244 TKSSTVKAYALFGTA
-259 TKEVSCTYILLDD
+259 TTEVSCTYILLDE
-272 STTYVNKEERQDVG
+272 STTYVNKEERLDVG
-286 TTVKKNGMTMT
+286 TIVERNGMTMT
-297 YGGIQKDKDYFTRFS
+297 YGGINQGYFTRFS
-312 NIDNSLDNILGSL
+312 NIDNSKDNILGSL
-325 HAVTGTPLYSSLDA
+325 HAVTGTPLYSNLDA
-339 MSEQGVG
+339 MSEKGVVSEKG
-346 SEIGYLY
+346 STY
-353 NHKKASDQALHERT
+353 NHKKASDQALHEKT

-372 IGSFFK
+372 MGSFFK

-400 KGKLDPAKMRKRI
+400 QGKLDPTKVRKRI

-435 NKSDWKSVQNTPV
+435 NKADWRSVEKAAVDP
-448 EGNDAYM
+448 NDSNMA
-455 TKLKTFYQSIIDGNK
+455 TLKAFYQSIINGNE
-470 TFPNI
+470 TFRNI

-482 SRESGLVLGESIQ
+482 SRLHGLVLGESIQ

-502 EANTDILEGD
+502 KANADILEGD

-546 TKLALSGFS
+546 TKLAFLGFS
-555 FDQDAAYTP
+555 FDRDAAYTP
-564 AELTLDAKAN
+564 AEVTLDAEGN
-574 NDDKI
+574 NADMIKGMSEDQLYYVK
-579 NGLTEGKQYNVTLN
+579 LN
-593 NRTFHQGKWYTMVL
+593 NRTFRQGRWYTMVL
-607 PFSVSQKQMKDVFG
+607 PFSVSQKQMQDVFG
-621 NDVKILHYDN
+621 KDVKILHYDN
-631 VKGTNLNL
+631 VEGTNLNL

-657 SQEVVNPTFENV
+657 SKDVVNPLFENV
-669 TLTSKDVVD
+669 TLTSKQVVA
-678 IVNSGYKCTGSYDD
+678 IENSGYMCTGSYDNM
-692 VDFPEYSYFIDAR
+692 DFPEYSYFIDAK
-705 TNTFYQYDPTQKK
+705 TNSFYQYDPTQMQTGSVK
-718 ENTVVPHA
+718 PHA
-726 GAFRAWFIADGDP
+726 GAFRAWFIASDP
-739 SAASQFTMHIN
+739 STASQLTMHIN
-750 GVEDSNETTAIW
+750 GVEDSSETTAIW
-762 NALSEDDN
+762 NALSADDN

>member
-28 RLATFAILFLCSWSV
+28 RLATFAILFLCSWTV

-69 NGEATTTTQL
+69 NSEATTTKQL
-79 SFTITETAEAQEG
+79 SFTITETAKAQEG
-92 THLVTYYYIPGPDDD
+92 THLETYYYIPGPDDD
-107 PEDENNPKRQKLNG
+107 PEDENNPNRIKLNG
-121 SFQTVTVNWS
+121 STQTVTLPWAT
-131 PDDNNNNIVVCT
+131 DDNIVVCT
-143 FTKRVDN
+143 FTKRVDD

-165 FHNTGSDELP
+165 FHNTGSNQLP

-180 VITPGDQAVFDKEF
+180 VITPGDQTVFAKEF
-194 KVTIGH
+194 KVTIDH
-200 DQWKA
+200 DQWKE
-205 DLSTKP
+205 DLSIKP
-211 KIYYKIEER
+211 EIYYMIEER
-220 NDDGTPMTKK
+220 NDDGGTTITK
-230 DWTVAT
+230 DWTEAT
-236 SLPLTLTL
+236 KLPLTLTL
-244 TKSSTVKAYAEFGSA
+244 TKSSTVKAYALFGTDGTT
-259 TKEVSCTYILLDD
+259 TKEVSCTYILLDE
-272 STTYVNKEERQDVG
+272 STTYVNKEERLDVG
-286 TTVKKNGMTMT
+286 TTVEKNGMTMT
-297 YGGIQKDKDYFTRFS
+297 YGGINQGYFTRFS
-312 NIDNSLDNILGSL
+312 NIDNSKDNILGSL
-325 HAVTGTPLYSSLDA
+325 HAVTGTPLYLNLDA
-339 MSEQGVG
+339 MTEQSVVSEKG
-346 SEIGYLY
+346 IIY

-372 IGSFFK
+372 MGSFFK

-400 KGKLDPAKMRKRI
+400 QGKLDPTKVRKRI

-435 NKSDWKSVQNTPV
+435 NKADWKSVQNSAV
-448 EGNDAYM
+448 ENNDSYM
-455 TKLKTFYQSIIDGNK
+455 TTLKAFYQSIINGNE
-470 TFPNI
+470 TFRNI

-482 SRESGLVLGESIQ
+482 SRLHGLVLGESIQ

-502 EANTDILEGD
+502 EANANILEGD

-532 PVKAGKTYYLFASG
+532 PVKAGKTYYLFAWG

-555 FDQDAAYTP
+555 FDQDATTP
-564 AELTLDAKAN
+564 AEVTLDAKAN
-574 NDDKI
+574 NADNIKGMSED
-579 NGLTEGKQYNVTLN
+579 QMYNVTLN
-593 NRTFHQGKWYTMVL
+593 NRTFRQGKWYTMVL
-607 PFSVSQKQMKDVFG
+607 PFSVSQKQMQDVFG
-621 NDVKILHYDN
+621 KDVKILHYDN
-631 VKGTNLNL
+631 VEGTNLNL

-657 SQEVVNPTFENV
+657 SKDVVNPLFKNV
-669 TLTSKDVVD
+669 TLTSKVVVD
-678 IVNSGYKCTGSYDD
+678 IENSGYMCTGSYDD
-692 VDFPEYSYFIDAR
+692 VDFPEYSYFIDAK
-705 TNTFYQYDPTQKK
+705 TNSFYQYDPTQMQTGSVK
-718 ENTVVPHA
+718 PHA
-726 GAFRAWFIADGDP
+726 GAFRAWFIASGDP
-739 SAASQFTMHIN
+739 STASQLTMHIN
-750 GVEDSNETTAIW
+750 GVEDSSETTAIW
-762 NALSEDDN
+762 NALSADEN

>member
-1 MKKSL
+1 M
-6 TETTCL
+6 

-28 RLATFAILFLCSWSV
+28 RLATFAILFLCSWTV

-54 GKLTLKDATA
+54 GKVTLKDATA

-69 NGEATTTTQL
+69 NSEATTTTQL

-92 THLVTYYYIPGPDDD
+92 THLETYYYIPGPDDD
-107 PEDENNPKRQKLNG
+107 PEDENNSNRVKLTG
-121 SFQTVTVNWS
+121 SSQTVTVNWT
-131 PDDNNNNIVVCT
+131 PDDNNIVVYT
-143 FTKRVDN
+143 FTKRVDD
-150 SDPTNYD
+150 SDHTNYD
-157 DSKLAWQI
+157 VSKLAWQI

-180 VITPGDQAVFDKEF
+180 VITPGDQAVFEKELI
-194 KVTIGH
+194 VTIDH

-211 KIYYKIEER
+211 EIYYMIEER
-220 NDDGTPMTKK
+220 NDDGTPITTT
-230 DWTVAT
+230 DWTVAN

-244 TKSSTVKAYAEFGSA
+244 TKSSTVKAHAEFGSA
-259 TKEVSCTYILLDD
+259 TKDVSRTYILLDE
-272 STTYVNKEERQDVG
+272 STTYVNKEERLDVG
-286 TTVKKNGMTMT
+286 TIVEKNGMTMT
-297 YGGIQKDKDYFTRFS
+297 YGGINKGNFTRFS

-339 MSEQGVG
+339 MSEHGIVSEKG
-346 SEIGYLY
+346 STY
-353 NHKKASDQALHERT
+353 NHKRDSKQVLHERT

-372 IGSFFK
+372 MGSFFK

-400 KGKLDPAKMRKRI
+400 KGKLDPAKVRKRI

-435 NKSDWKSVQNTPV
+435 NKSDWKSVQNSAV
-448 EGNDAYM
+448 ENNDSYM
-455 TKLKTFYQSIIDGNK
+455 TTLKAFYQSIINGNE
-470 TFPNI
+470 TFRNI

-482 SRESGLVLGESIQ
+482 NRLHGLVLGESIQ

-502 EANTDILEGD
+502 EANANILEGD
-512 NNYDK
+512 NNYDH

-555 FDQDAAYTP
+555 FDQDATTP
-564 AELTLDAKAN
+564 AEVTLDAEGN
-574 NDDKI
+574 NADRIKGMSEDQ
-579 NGLTEGKQYNVTLN
+579 LYNVKLN
-593 NRTFHQGKWYTMVL
+593 NRTFRQDRWYAMVL
-607 PFSVSQKQMKDVFG
+607 PFSVSQKQMKNVFG
-621 NDVKILHYDN
+621 ENVKILHYDN
-631 VKGTNLNL
+631 VEGTNLNL

-657 SQEVVNPTFENV
+657 SKDVVNPLFENV
-669 TLTSKDVVD
+669 TLTSKAVVD
-678 IVNSGYKCTGSYDD
+678 IENSGYKCTGSYDD

-705 TNTFYQYDPTQKK
+705 TNSFYQYDPTQMQTGSVK
-718 ENTVVPHA
+718 PHA
-726 GAFRAWFIADGDP
+726 GAFRAWFIASGDP
-739 SAASQFTMHIN
+739 STASQFTMHIN

-762 NALSEDDN
+762 NALSADDN

>member
-28 RLATFAILFLCSWSV
+28 RLATFAILFLCSWTV

-69 NGEATTTTQL
+69 NSEATTTTQL
-79 SFTITETAEAQEG
+79 SFTITETAKAQEG
-92 THLVTYYYIPGPDDD
+92 THLETYYYIPGPDDD
-107 PEDENNPKRQKLNG
+107 PEDENNPNRIKLNG
-121 SFQTVTVNWS
+121 STETVTLPWAT
-131 PDDNNNNIVVCT
+131 DDNIVVCT
-143 FTKRVDN
+143 FTKRVDD
-150 SDPTNYD
+150 SDHTNYD

-165 FHNTGSDELP
+165 FHNTGSNQLP

-180 VITPGDQAVFDKEF
+180 VITPGDQTVFAKEF
-194 KVTIGH
+194 KVTIDH
-200 DQWKA
+200 DQWKE
-205 DLSTKP
+205 DLSIKP
-211 KIYYKIEER
+211 EIYYMIEER
-220 NDDGTPMTKK
+220 NDDGGTTITK
-230 DWTVAT
+230 DWTEAT
-236 SLPLTLTL
+236 KLPLTLTL
-244 TKSSTVKAYAEFGSA
+244 TKSSTVKAYALFGTDGTT
-259 TKEVSCTYILLDD
+259 TKEVSCTYILLDE
-272 STTYVNKEERQDVG
+272 STTYVNKEERLDVG
-286 TTVKKNGMTMT
+286 TTVEKNGMTMT
-297 YGGIQKDKDYFTRFS
+297 YGGINQGYFTRFS
-312 NIDNSLDNILGSL
+312 NIDNSKDNILGSL
-325 HAVTGTPLYSSLDA
+325 HAVTGTPLYLNLDA
-339 MSEQGVG
+339 MTEQSVVSEKG
-346 SEIGYLY
+346 IIY

-400 KGKLDPAKMRKRI
+400 QGKLDSYKVRKRI

-435 NKSDWKSVQNTPV
+435 NKADWKSVQNSAV
-448 EGNDAYM
+448 ENNDSYM
-455 TKLKTFYQSIIDGNK
+455 TTLKAFYQSIINGNE
-470 TFPNI
+470 TFRNI

-482 SRESGLVLGESIQ
+482 SRLNGLVLGESIQ
-495 PIIVLHD
+495 PIIVFHD
-502 EANTDILEGD
+502 EANANILEGD
-512 NNYDK
+512 NNYDH

-555 FDQDAAYTP
+555 FDQDATTP
-564 AELTLDAKAN
+564 AEVTLDAEGN
-574 NDDKI
+574 NADRIKGMSEDQ
-579 NGLTEGKQYNVTLN
+579 LYNVKLN
-593 NRTFHQGKWYTMVL
+593 NRTFRQDRWYAMVL
-607 PFSVSQKQMKDVFG
+607 PFSVSQKQMKNVFG
-621 NDVKILHYDN
+621 ENVKILHYDN
-631 VKGTNLNL
+631 VEGTNLNL

-657 SQEVVNPTFENV
+657 SKDVVNPLFENV
-669 TLTSKDVVD
+669 TLTSKAVVD
-678 IVNSGYKCTGSYDD
+678 IENSGYKCTGSYDD
-692 VDFPEYSYFIDAR
+692 VDFPEYSYFIDAK
-705 TNTFYQYDPTQKK
+705 TNSFYQYDPTQMQTGSVK
-718 ENTVVPHA
+718 PHA
-726 GAFRAWFIADGDP
+726 GAFRAWFIASGDP
-739 SAASQFTMHIN
+739 STASQLTMHIN

-762 NALSEDDN
+762 NALSADDN

>member
-12 SRSNDGKQHR
+12 SRSNDGKQNR

-69 NGEATTTTQL
+69 NSEATTTTQL

-92 THLVTYYYIPGPDDD
+92 THLETYYYIPGPDDD
-107 PEDENNPKRQKLNG
+107 PEDENNSNRVKLTG
-121 SFQTVTVNWS
+121 SSQTVTVNWT
-131 PDDNNNNIVVCT
+131 PDDNNIVVYT
-143 FTKRVDN
+143 FTKRVDD
-150 SDPTNYD
+150 SDHTNYD
-157 DSKLAWQI
+157 VSKLAWQI
-165 FHNTGSDELP
+165 FHYTGSTELP
-175 CLDEP
+175 CIDEP
-180 VITPGDQAVFDKEF
+180 VITPGDQTVFAKEF
-194 KVTIGH
+194 KVTIDH
-200 DQWKA
+200 DQWKE
-205 DLSTKP
+205 DLSIKP
-211 KIYYKIEER
+211 EIYYMIEER
-220 NDDGTPMTKK
+220 NDDGGTTITK
-230 DWTVAT
+230 DWTEAT
-236 SLPLTLTL
+236 KLPLTLTL
-244 TKSSTVKAYAEFGSA
+244 TKSSTVKAYALFGTA
-259 TKEVSCTYILLDD
+259 TTEVSCTYILLDE
-272 STTYVNKEERQDVG
+272 STTYVNKEERLDVG
-286 TTVKKNGMTMT
+286 TIVERNGMTMT
-297 YGGIQKDKDYFTRFS
+297 YGGINQGYFTRFS
-312 NIDNSLDNILGSL
+312 NIDNSKDNILGSL
-325 HAVTGTPLYSSLDA
+325 HAVTGTPLYSNLDA
-339 MSEQGVG
+339 MSEKGVVSEKG
-346 SEIGYLY
+346 STY
-353 NHKKASDQALHERT
+353 NHKKASDQALHEKT

-372 IGSFFK
+372 MGSFFK

-400 KGKLDPAKMRKRI
+400 KGNLDPTKIRKRI

-435 NKSDWKSVQNTPV
+435 NKADWTSVKNSAV
-448 EGNDAYM
+448 DKNDSYM
-455 TKLKTFYQSIIDGNK
+455 TTLKAFYQSIINGNE

-482 SRESGLVLGESIQ
+482 SRVTGLTLGESIQ

-502 EANTDILEGD
+502 EANADILEGD

-555 FDQDAAYTP
+555 FDQDATTP
-564 AELTLDAKAN
+564 AEVTLDAKAN
-574 NDDKI
+574 NADKI
-579 NGLTEGKQYNVTLN
+579 KGMPEDQLYYVKLD

-607 PFSVSQKQMKDVFG
+607 PFSVSQKQMQDVFG
-621 NDVKILHYDN
+621 KDVKILHYDN
-631 VKGTNLNL
+631 VEGTNLNL

-657 SQEVVNPTFENV
+657 SKDVVNPSFKNV
-669 TLTSKDVVD
+669 TLTSKVVVD
-678 IVNSGYKCTGSYDD
+678 IENSGYMCTGSYDD
-692 VDFPEYSYFIDAR
+692 MDFPEYSYFIDAR

-739 SAASQFTMHIN
+739 SAASQLTMHIN
-750 GVEDSNETTAIW
+750 GVEDSSETTAIW
-762 NALSEDDN
+762 NALSTDDN

>member
-28 RLATFAILFLCSWSV
+28 RLATFAILFLCSWTV

-54 GKLTLKDATA
+54 GKLTLIDATA

-69 NGEATTTTQL
+69 NSAGTTTTQL
-79 SFTITETAEAQEG
+79 SFTITETAETQEG
-92 THLVTYYYIPGPDDD
+92 THLETYYYIPGPNDD
-107 PEDENNPKRQKLNG
+107 PEDENNPNRIKLNG
-121 SFQTVTVNWS
+121 STETVTLPWAT
-131 PDDNNNNIVVCT
+131 DDNIVVYT
-143 FTKRVDN
+143 FTKRVDD
-150 SDPTNYD
+150 SDHTNYD

-165 FHNTGSDELP
+165 FHNTGSNQLP

-180 VITPGDQAVFDKEF
+180 VITPGDQTVFAKEF
-194 KVTIGH
+194 KVTIDQ
-200 DQWKA
+200 DQWKE
-205 DLSTKP
+205 DLSIKP
-211 KIYYKIEER
+211 EIYYMIEER
-220 NDDGTPMTKK
+220 NDDGGTTITK
-230 DWTVAT
+230 DWTEAT
-236 SLPLTLTL
+236 KLPLTLTL
-244 TKSSTVKAYAEFGSA
+244 TKSSTVKAYALFGTA
-259 TKEVSCTYILLDD
+259 TTEVSCTYILLDE
-272 STTYVNKEERQDVG
+272 STTYVNKEERLDVG
-286 TTVKKNGMTMT
+286 TIVERNGMTMT
-297 YGGIQKDKDYFTRFS
+297 YGGINQGYFTRFS
-312 NIDNSLDNILGSL
+312 NIDNSKDNILGSL
-325 HAVTGTPLYSSLDA
+325 HAVTGTPLYSNLDA
-339 MSEQGVG
+339 MSEKGVVSEKG
-346 SEIGYLY
+346 STY
-353 NHKKASDQALHERT
+353 NHKKASDQALHEKT

-372 IGSFFK
+372 MGSFFK

-400 KGKLDPAKMRKRI
+400 KGNLDPTKIRKRI

-435 NKSDWKSVQNTPV
+435 NKADWTSVKNSAV
-448 EGNDAYM
+448 DKNDSYM
-455 TKLKTFYQSIIDGNK
+455 TTLKAFYQSIIDGNE

-482 SRESGLVLGESIQ
+482 SRVTGLTLGESIQ

-502 EANTDILEGD
+502 EANAKILEGD

-555 FDQDAAYTP
+555 FDQDATTP
-564 AELTLDAKAN
+564 AEVTLDAKAN
-574 NDDKI
+574 NADKI
-579 NGLTEGKQYNVTLN
+579 KGMPEDQLYYVKLD

-607 PFSVSQKQMKDVFG
+607 PFSVSQKQIQDVFG
-621 NDVKILHYDN
+621 KDVKILHYDN
-631 VKGTNLNL
+631 VEGTNLNL

-657 SQEVVNPTFENV
+657 SQDVVNPTFENV

-692 VDFPEYSYFIDAR
+692 KDFPEYSYFIDAR

-726 GAFRAWFIADGDP
+726 GAFRAWLIATGDP
-739 SAASQFTMHIN
+739 STASQLTMHIN
-750 GVEDSNETTAIW
+750 GVEDSSETTAIW
-762 NALSEDDN
+762 NALSTDDN
-770 RTEMGSKDIYSLSGQ
+770 RTEVGSKDIYSLSGQ